1 MTCVRVDDFDY
12 DLPEE
17 LIAQTPL
24 EDRSNSRLM
33 IVDPIEQTMV
43 HRHFRDIV
51 SYLQPGDV
59 LILNNS
65 KVLPARLYGIK
76 ADTGAKIELLLTRPV
91 KEHEWI
97 AMAKPA
103 KRLKKGTRIQFFA
116 PNHESGQA
124 HVRMG
129 ATADSHEP
137 GQRTVIGEAEV
148 TGELEEGLRQLRFYI
163 HSSMEQFLDRAGSM
177 PLPPYI
183 HTPLKNRDRYQTV
196 YAKTVGS
203 VAAPTAGLHFTE
215 ALLQDIQDRGVHL
228 DFVTLHVGL
237 GTFRPVQVEN
247 VEEHVM
253 HSEVY
258 EVSERTAE
266 VVNRAKAEGRRVIAV
281 GTTALR
287 TLESAT
293 VNGRLQSGGGETD
306 IFIYPG
312 YKFRMVD
319 ALITNFHL
327 PKSTLLMLVS
337 AFMGTDFTR
346 HVYQEAVR
354 EKYRFFSFGDAMFI
368 TRRNDA

>member
-1 MTCVRVDDFDY
+1 VRVDDFDY

-24 EDRSNSRLM
+24 EDRSDSRLM
-33 IVDPIEQTMV
+33 IVDPVERTMT

-51 SYLQPGDV
+51 SYLQKGDV

-65 KVLPARLYGIK
+65 KVLPARLYGVK
-76 ADTGAKIELLLTRPV
+76 AETGANIELLLTRPV
-91 KEHEWI
+91 KENEWI
-97 AMAKPA
+97 ALAKPA
-103 KRLKKGTRIQFFA
+103 KRLKEGTRILFFA
-116 PNHESGQA
+116 PDVPYEESSLG
-124 HVRMG
+124 MG
-129 ATADSHEP
+129 ARADLDKP
-137 GQRTVIGEAEV
+137 AQRTVLGEAEV
-148 TGELEEGLRQLRFYI
+148 TGVLDEGLRQIRFYI
-163 HSSMEQFLDRAGSM
+163 HDSMEQFLDRVGSM

-183 HTPLKNRDRYQTV
+183 HTPLKHRDRYQTV
-196 YAKTVGS
+196 YAEAAGS

-215 ALLQDIQDRGVHL
+215 ALLQEIRERGVL
-228 DFVTLHVGL
+228 TEFVTLHVGL

-258 EVSERTAE
+258 EVSEQTAE

-293 VNGRLQSGGGETD
+293 ANGRLQSGGGETD

-337 AFMGTDFTR
+337 AYMGTEFTR
-346 HVYQEAVR
+346 TVYQEAVR
-354 EKYRFFSFGDAMFI
+354 QKYRFFSFGDAMFI
-368 TRRNDA
+368 TRRNDE